1 MIHNDNREHY
11 TEKYHKNL
19 LFTISTG
26 MPLNRLLAH
35 VNVSLRTTYNYA
47 VTLKLQKE
55 ISEIRKKD
63 FRLGWRKRV
72 ESYNLNIAVQM

>member
-1 MIHNDNREHY
+1 
-11 TEKYHKNL
+11 
-19 LFTISTG
+19 
-26 MPLNRLLAH
+26 MPLNSPLAH

-63 FRLGWRKRV
+63 FSLSWRKRV
-72 ESYNLNIAVQM
+72 KKLQFKYCGTDVTISKNYLFLKISLL